1 MKPIYKKKKFY
12 IPAIIILVLI
22 VFRILLPQIL
32 LHQANK
38 YLATFSPTYYMHM
51 DDLDISI
58 IRGAYTFEAI
68 TGNLRGDD
76 KKFLDISVIDV
87 SLAWRH
93 LLRGKIVTDVVAENV
108 DFLFLKD
115 MSKLSPPKKEAK
127 DVKETLFPVKVES
140 VDLRNARVV
149 FEEYPSL
156 DETSRLKIE
165 KINGKITNLTPDQ
178 KEQLSDF
185 NLTAAIQDS
194 SETVFIGQLNL
205 LKKPVDWNVD
215 VELNKFDLSK
225 LNPILMRKLPLTFTK
240 GKLDMYAEAK
250 NEGKVIKGYIKPF
263 VTDIDVVAN
272 KEQFKGIKHFGIEV
286 LTAFGNLLLRDSQT
300 KSVAT
305 YLDFTYDGKFN
316 LDTGKAIEKAL
327 EHGFSRKLKRGVE
340 DTYHM
345 DKPSNEVNNAKE
357 NQKEEEANP

>member
-1 MKPIYKKKKFY
+1 MTTTTPIYKKKKFY
-12 IPAIIILVLI
+12 IPAIIITILI

-38 YLATFSPTYYMHM
+38 YLANFSPTYYMHM
-51 DDLDISI
+51 EDLDISI
-58 IRGAYTFEAI
+58 LRGAYTFESI

-93 LLRGKIVTDVVAENV
+93 LLKGKIVTDVVAENV
-108 DFLFLKD
+108 DFLFLQD

-140 VDLRNARVV
+140 VDLRDARVV

-165 KINGKITNLTPDQ
+165 RINGKITNLTPD
-178 KEQLSDF
+178 KNEQLSDF
-185 NLTAAIQDS
+185 NLTAALQGS
-194 SETVFIGQLNL
+194 SETIFIGQLNL
-205 LKKPVDWNVD
+205 LKQPMAWDVDI
-215 VELNKFDLSK
+215 ELNRFDLAK
-225 LNPILMRKLPLTFTK
+225 LNPILTRKLPLTFTS
-240 GKLDMYAEAK
+240 GKLDLYAEMK

-263 VTDIDVVAN
+263 IQDIDVVAN
-272 KEQFKGIKHFGIEV
+272 KEHFKGIKHFGIEV
-286 LTAFGNLLLRDSQT
+286 LTALGNLILRDSQT

-316 LDTGKAIEKAL
+316 LDTGLAIEKAF
-327 EHGFSRKLKRGVE
+327 EHGFSRKLKRGIE
-340 DTYHM
+340 DTYHI
-345 DKPSNEVNNAKE
+345 DKPKNENAGK
-357 NQKEEEANP
+357 K